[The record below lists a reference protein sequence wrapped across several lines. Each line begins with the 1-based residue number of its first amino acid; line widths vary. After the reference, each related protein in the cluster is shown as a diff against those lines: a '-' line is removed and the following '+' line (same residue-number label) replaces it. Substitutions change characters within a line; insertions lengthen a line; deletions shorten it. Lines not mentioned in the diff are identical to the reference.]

1 MFYSG
6 TDFFSFSFK
15 IIVCQIGVD
24 HQIDKLANGILK
36 SQSLHD
42 LQILRKCIRNQVLSN
57 QMRTR
62 V

>member
-1 MFYSG
+1 M
-6 TDFFSFSFK
+6 
-15 IIVCQIGVD
+15 D